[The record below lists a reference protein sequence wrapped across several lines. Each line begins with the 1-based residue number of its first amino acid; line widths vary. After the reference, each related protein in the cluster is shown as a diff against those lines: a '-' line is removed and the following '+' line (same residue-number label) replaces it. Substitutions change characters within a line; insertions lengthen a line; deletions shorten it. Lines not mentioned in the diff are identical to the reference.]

1 MLQIYEKDRLILFLD
16 LTFTSILK
24 PADEFRRLGPNCVIL
39 SSLSLDCDR
48 QIPTKLNSCSLKL
61 WSFQGRCQPWLRSW
75 RESATSQPLCGECKV
90 GVCVIFFHRC
100 GRQIEHMVA
109 RRNFSREGTK
119 PRTNSPRKVD
129 YFSRTE
135 SANQNCCVFFSRRFR
150 SII

>member
-48 QIPTKLNSCSLKL
+48 QIPTKLNSCSLEL

-90 GVCVIFFHRC
+90 GVCVIFSINVVEKSSTWSPAGIFPERGQNHAPTVLEKSIIFLAPKA
-100 GRQIEHMVA
+100 QTKTVA
-109 RRNFSREGTK
+109 
-119 PRTNSPRKVD
+119 
-129 YFSRTE
+129 
-135 SANQNCCVFFSRRFR
+135 FFSRRFR
-150 SII
+150 SLI